1 MEARWMVQGILS
13 FQLLFLF
20 QSIGLA
26 QTPDCELKKQKD
38 GIQVYT
44 CKSDTSKF
52 RSLRA
57 EFVIERTTIK
67 DLEAFLF
74 DVPNYVNWQYNAAES
89 KLLEQLDS
97 HTLIYRLVI
106 DAPWPVDNRELIVR
120 FAVQKGIEKVTF
132 TMNTVPSAYPLGED
146 VIRVPFSQ
154 ARWEVTPIHTDLHVK
169 YFMNIN
175 PGGYVPPML
184 VNIAMAEGPY
194 QSFRNLKRLI
204 RK

>member
-1 MEARWMVQGILS
+1 MEAKRMPPWILI

-26 QTPDCELKKQKD
+26 QTQDCELKKQKD
-38 GIQVYT
+38 EIKVYT

-57 EFVIERTTIK
+57 EFVIERTTVK
-67 DLEAFLF
+67 ELEAFLF
-74 DVPNYVNWQYNAAES
+74 DIPNYVNWQYNATEA

-97 HTLIYRLVI
+97 QSMIYRLVI
-106 DAPWPVDNRELIVR
+106 DAPWPVDNRELIVK
-120 FAVQKGIEKVTF
+120 FAVQKETEQVKF
-132 TMNTVPSAYPLGED
+132 TMNTVPFDYPLGGD

-154 ARWEVTPIHTDLHVK
+154 ARWEVTPIHNDLHVK

-204 RK
+204 SK